1 MQKYPVRASHRA
13 GLGGPALDTLLQE
26 HFGTAVREGDKV
38 RTSFGALVALVAWAD
53 GKDLAVEVTMNP
65 KVDLAVAAETVRRYN
80 RFLEAAT
87 GFTTKER
94 ASRLRKSA
102 SKGAA

>member
-13 GLGGPALDTLLQE
+13 GLDRDRLEALLTE
-26 HFGTAVREGDKV
+26 HFGSAARDGEKV
-38 RTSFGALVALVAWAD
+38 RSSFGALVALVVWPDA
-53 GKDLAVEVTMNP
+53 KELAVEVTMNP
-65 KVDLAVAAETVRRYN
+65 KVDTQVAAETVRRYN

-102 SKGAA
+102 AKGAG

>member
-13 GLGGPALDTLLQE
+13 GLNGPSLESLAKE
-26 HFGTAVREGDKV
+26 HFGSAEREGERV
-38 RTSFGALVALVAWAD
+38 RTRYGALVALVAGPD

-65 KVDLAVAAETVRRYN
+65 KVDLTVAAETVRRYN
-80 RFLEAAT
+80 RFLEAVT

-102 SKGAA
+102 GKGAA